1 MIANTFKA
9 RIIILIV
16 VFSFLSAA
24 IIGGVSSYRNIR
36 EMKETIFSSN
46 QTIATQVSYEIE
58 RFMSDNTEL
67 IITLSLSPTAYSMDA
82 GKLGELIRIAQK
94 NSPDFQTIY
103 AMDRSG
109 MQIAKTSSSVM
120 NNKADAEY
128 FKKAIAGNLYLS
140 DVYISAVSRTP
151 TITISTPIKD
161 PNGKILGV
169 LAGDISL
176 KSIWEIAER
185 TKIGNSGYID
195 IVDSKGGLIAHPD
208 KERVIQNENIAQE
221 AFIQRVVRG
230 DSGNAEA
237 MSSTHVE
244 SLITFNPIKSYHWG
258 VVTYLPTS
266 EFTSNTKQSLLVM
279 LGLMLLVGIFAGATA
294 IYVAANI
301 TKPLERLVESAD
313 KISSGDL
320 SQVIQISGVVEIN
333 RLALSLESM
342 RQDLK
347 KIIQGIMASVG
358 QVLAASEQL
367 SANADQSA
375 QATGMVADT
384 TTELAKG
391 AEKQVSA
398 IATTASVVEQVSVG
412 IQKVSENAN
421 DMNAIAAQAVEAA
434 QNGGQSVETVMQQMG
449 VIEKTVAN
457 SAETVTR
464 LGQHSQRI
472 GQIVETISG
481 IAGQTNLLALNAA
494 IEAARAGE
502 QGRGFAVVAEEVRK
516 LAEQSREAAK
526 QIAQLI
532 VEVQTET
539 ETAVVAMNAGTQE
552 VKVGSEVVY
561 AAGQIF
567 GKIVDLVEKVSGQV
581 KDISTDMQQM
591 SSESEIIVSA
601 VHDIEQI
608 SKEASGHTQNV
619 SAASEEQAASMEEIA
634 SASQA
639 LSQMAG
645 DLQDTVKK
653 FKV

>member
-1 MIANTFKA
+1 MIYNTFKA
-9 RIIILIV
+9 RIIILLV

-24 IIGGVSSYRNIR
+24 VIGGVSSYRNIR

-58 RFMSDNTEL
+58 RFMNDNTEL
-67 IITLSLSPTAYSMDA
+67 ITTLSLAPTTYSMDA
-82 GKLGELIRIAQK
+82 GKLGELVRIAQK
-94 NSPDFQTIY
+94 NNPDFQNIY

-109 MQIAKTSSSVM
+109 MQIAKTSSSAM
-120 NNKADAEY
+120 NDKANAEY
-128 FKKAIAGNLYLS
+128 FKKAIAGNLYFS
-140 DVYISAVSRTP
+140 NVYISAVSKTP

-161 PNGKILGV
+161 PTGKILGV

-176 KSIWEIAER
+176 KSIWEIADR
-185 TKIGNSGYID
+185 TKIGKSGYID

-208 KERVIQNENIAQE
+208 NERVIQNENIGHE
-221 AFIQRVVRG
+221 SYIQSVVGG

-237 MSSTHVE
+237 MSSTQVE
-244 SLITFNPIKSYHWG
+244 SLITFTPIKSYNWG

-266 EFTSNTKQSLLVM
+266 EFTSNTRHSLLVM
-279 LGLMLLVGIFAGATA
+279 FGLMLLAGIFAGATA
-294 IYVAANI
+294 IYVAGSI

-320 SQVIQISGVVEIN
+320 NQVIQIAGVVEIN
-333 RLALSLESM
+333 RLASSLESM

-358 QVLAASEQL
+358 QVLSAAEQL
-367 SANADQSA
+367 SANTDQSA

-384 TTELAKG
+384 TIELAKG
-391 AEKQVSA
+391 SEKQVSA
-398 IATTASVVEQVSVG
+398 IETTASVVEKVSVG
-412 IQKVSENAN
+412 IQKVSANAK
-421 DMNAIAAQAVEAA
+421 DMNVIAAQASEAA

-457 SAETVTR
+457 SAESVTR
-464 LGQHSQRI
+464 LGQRSQKI

-516 LAEQSREAAK
+516 LAEQSQEAAK
-526 QIAQLI
+526 QIAELI

-539 ETAVVAMNAGTQE
+539 EKAVVAMNVGTRE

-561 AAGQIF
+561 ASKQTF
-567 GKIVDLVEKVSGQV
+567 DKIVDLVETVSGQV
-581 KDISTDMQQM
+581 RDISVDMQQM
-591 SSESEIIVSA
+591 SSESEIIVGA
-601 VHDIEQI
+601 VNDIEQI

-639 LSQMAG
+639 LTQMAG
-645 DLQDTVKK
+645 ELQAAVKK